1 MKKINVLKKLTDTL
15 DRLTGADYP
24 QIYLHPE
31 SGLHQHMQKLTQL
44 NAKYRPTPWLFN
56 EHLQLLY
63 FDLIKKRFIRQQYDH
78 IDYLKMQDG
87 GETAITW
94 VGSHLP
100 ADTPTIV
107 ILHTITGSPSSM
119 RELVRDLHR
128 FTGWRIALCVRRGHA
143 DLNFSIPQFNLFGS
157 TADLKEQLDFIRLKL
172 PQSDLYAVGSSA
184 GSGLL
189 VRYLGEVADQSCFK
203 AAFAFCPGYN
213 IETGFDKVHPVY
225 SRYMAKKIINRFVKK
240 HLQGWSHID
249 NLKELLTSKNLTEF
263 HLRYYQLAGFSNYQD
278 YTLATNPMHVFK
290 QIKVPLMVLNSQDDP
305 VCHIDNF
312 APYLPEIQAMQNIA
326 VVTTKKGSHC
336 AFYEGWRT
344 QSWAT
349 KLMADFFLSQK

>member
-1 MKKINVLKKLTDTL
+1 MKKVFLSFVFTL
-15 DRLTGADYP
+15 LNIVAFAQGTWQVDQMHSSVNFNIKHMGISFVQGRFDKFDGKAATGGANLD
-24 QIYLHPE
+24 
-31 SGLHQHMQKLTQL
+31 
-44 NAKYRPTPWLFN
+44 N
-56 EHLQLLY
+56 
-63 FDLIKKRFIRQQYDH
+63 
-78 IDYLKMQDG
+78 
-87 GETAITW
+87 
-94 VGSHLP
+94 
-100 ADTPTIV
+100 
-107 ILHTITGSPSSM
+107 
-119 RELVRDLHR
+119 
-128 FTGWRIALCVRRGHA
+128 A

-263 HLRYYQLAGFSNYQD
+263 HVRYYQLAGFSNYQD